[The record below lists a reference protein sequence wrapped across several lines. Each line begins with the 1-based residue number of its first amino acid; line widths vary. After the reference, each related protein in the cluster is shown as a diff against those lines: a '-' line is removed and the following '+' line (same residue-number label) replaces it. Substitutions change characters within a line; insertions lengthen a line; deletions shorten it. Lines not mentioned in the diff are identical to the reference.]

1 MNLFVANPLNIFH
14 VAGYRIKKAPEYVKE
29 KKQFEKLNK
38 KAKPQISEMILE
50 GPQFLEDLQI
60 STHFITSE

>member
-1 MNLFVANPLNIFH
+1 

-50 GPQFLEDLQI
+50 GTQFLEDLQI
-60 STHFITSE
+60 STHFITAE